1 MLQHSAFSENL
12 SVLNQVDQDV
22 VDYNEPVE
30 MKCNILKTNYAV
42 LDQGIDYRHN
52 VFEDKKEGFSNR
64 ADLIFGVKV

>member
-1 MLQHSAFSENL
+1 MLQHSAFSENS

-22 VDYNEPVE
+22 VDYNERVE

-42 LDQGIDYRHN
+42 LDQVIDYRHN

-64 ADLIFGVKV
+64 ADLIFEVKV